1 VKRAALL
8 ILGLTLASCSSEP
21 QRQISIG
28 IMSTD
33 SALVLK
39 KRWEPVFVDLRRRT
53 GLKVSAFYAPDYAGI
68 VQAMRFNK
76 VQVAFL
82 GGMSALEATKR
93 SDGEVFA
100 RVLEADGRAGYNAV
114 LITQADSKLNSADD
128 VLRQARNLTF
138 AIGDANS
145 TSGTLVPVHY
155 LFSSQGQNYRGRF
168 KLLVSAGHQANILA
182 IVNRQVD
189 VATSSTQM
197 LSVLRTAHPDQFRK
211 IKVIWT
217 SPLIPSAM
225 MVYRRDL
232 PEATKASLRTFFLRY
247 GESDPHEKTVL
258 KGLVTITGFVK
269 PDNKDLDFIK
279 SLSAERH

>member
-1 VKRAALL
+1 M
-8 ILGLTLASCSSEP
+8 ILSLVLASCSSEP
-21 QRQISIG
+21 QQQINIG

-33 SALVLK
+33 SSLVLK
-39 KRWEPVFVDLRRRT
+39 ERWEPVFADLRRRT
-53 GLKVSAFYAPDYAGI
+53 GLKVDAFYAPNYAGI

-82 GGMSALEATKR
+82 GGMSALEATQR
-93 SDGEVFA
+93 ADGEVFA
-100 RVLEADGRAGYNAV
+100 KVVEADGRAGYNAV
-114 LITQADSKLNSADD
+114 LITRAGNRLRSADD

-145 TSGTLVPVHY
+145 TSGTLAPVHY
-155 LFSSQGQNYRGRF
+155 LFSSPGQDYRGRF

-182 IVNRQVD
+182 VVNRQVD

-197 LSVLRTAHPDQFRK
+197 LSVLRTSHPDQFRK

-232 PEATKASLRTFFLRY
+232 PEATKASLRTFFLSY
-247 GESDPHEKTVL
+247 GESDPHEKKVL
-258 KGLVTITGFVK
+258 AGLVTITGFTK
-269 PDNKDLDFIK
+269 PASGDLDFIK
-279 SLSAERH
+279 NLSTGRR